1 MPRALLVVSLL
12 ALFAVPAVPAVAQ
25 SHYAPPGD
33 TVRYRWGVKT
43 NVIVSTPQGE
53 IPVNADQ
60 SGVVAMTRLP
70 HDSALVW
77 FESLA
82 ISASTPAGEQKPSTA
97 ELVGKPYRVA
107 FSPRGRVHLGEA
119 PAIPQELEGMGDLRH
134 VFDDFFLR
142 LPAKPL
148 AVGLAWSDTVTRSD
162 SSADRWMRVGAVSE
176 YRVERDTVVNGVPA
190 LVVAM
195 KEHVD
200 IQAENPVPNAPAP
213 GHTTL
218 TGTDTGYFVF
228 APKSG
233 RVLGRR
239 HEGHFTGAMVMG
251 APANME
257 MKQAIDISATVDE
270 VW

>member
-1 MPRALLVVSLL
+1 MPRALLVVPLL
-12 ALFAVPAVPAVAQ
+12 ALFTVPAAAQ

-33 TVRYRWGVKT
+33 TVRYRMQVKT
-43 NVIVSTPQGE
+43 NVIISTPQGE

-70 HDSALVW
+70 RDSALVW

-82 ISASTPAGEQKPSTA
+82 ISASTPAGEQNPSTT
-97 ELVGKPYRVA
+97 ELVGKPYRLA
-107 FSPRGRVHLGEA
+107 FDPRGRVSLGEA
-119 PAIPQELEGMGDLRH
+119 PPIPQELEGMGDLRH
-134 VFDDFFLR
+134 AFDDFFLR

-148 AVGLAWSDTVTRSD
+148 APGLAWTDTVTRSD
-162 SSADRWMRVGAVSE
+162 SSAERWIRAGSVAD

-195 KEHVD
+195 KQKVD
-200 IQAENPVPNAPAP
+200 IQAENPIPNAPAR
-213 GHTTL
+213 GRTTL

-228 APKSG
+228 APKAG

-239 HEGHFTGAMVMG
+239 HEGHFTGSMVMG

-270 VW
+270 LR

>member
-1 MPRALLVVSLL
+1 MPRALLVASLL
-12 ALFAVPAVPAVAQ
+12 ALFTVPAAAQ
-25 SHYAPPGD
+25 THYAPPGD
-33 TVRYRWGVKT
+33 TVRYRWGAKT
-43 NVIVSTPQGE
+43 NVIISTPQGE

-60 SGVVAMTRLP
+60 SGVIAMTRLP

-82 ISASTPAGEQKPSTA
+82 ISASTPAGEQKPSTTG
-97 ELVGKPYRVA
+97 LVGKPYRMA
-107 FSPRGRVHLGEA
+107 FDPRGRVKLGEA
-119 PAIPQELEGMGDLRH
+119 PAIPEELSGMGDLRH
-134 VFDDFFLR
+134 AFDDFFLR

-148 AVGLAWSDTVTRSD
+148 VVGLAWSDTVTRSD
-162 SSADRWMRVGAVSE
+162 SSAERWMRVGAVSE

-195 KEHVD
+195 KEHID
-200 IQAENPVPNAPAP
+200 IQAANPVPNAPAR

-218 TGTDTGYFVF
+218 AGTDTGYFVF
-228 APKSG
+228 SPKEG

-239 HEGHFTGAMVMG
+239 HEGHFTGSMVMG

-270 VW
+270 VR

>member
-12 ALFAVPAVPAVAQ
+12 ALFTGPAAAQ
-25 SHYAPPGD
+25 THYAPPGD
-33 TVRYRWGVKT
+33 TVRYRWGMKT

-53 IPVNADQ
+53 VPVNADQ
-60 SGVVAMTRLP
+60 SGVLAMTRLP

-77 FESLA
+77 FESLD
-82 ISASTPAGEQKPSTA
+82 ISASTPGGEQKPSTT
-97 ELVGKPYRVA
+97 ELVGKPYRMA
-107 FSPRGRVHLGEA
+107 FDPRGHVKLGEA
-119 PAIPQELEGMGDLRH
+119 PAIPEELSGMGDLRH
-134 VFDDFFLR
+134 AFDDFFLR

-148 AVGLAWSDTVTRSD
+148 AIGLAWTDTVTRSD
-162 SSADRWMRVGAVSE
+162 STAERWLRAGAVAD

-195 KEHVD
+195 KQKVD
-200 IQAENPVPNAPAP
+200 IQAENPIPNAPAR

-218 TGTDTGYFVF
+218 AGTDTGYFVF
-228 APKSG
+228 SPKEG

-239 HEGHFTGAMVMG
+239 HEGHFTGSMVMG

-270 VW
+270 VR

>member
-12 ALFAVPAVPAVAQ
+12 ALFAVPAAAQ
-25 SHYAPPGD
+25 AQYAPPGD
-33 TVRYRWGVKT
+33 TVRYRWGAKI
-43 NVIVSTPQGE
+43 NVIISTPQGE
-53 IPVNADQ
+53 IPVNAEQ
-60 SGVVAMTRLP
+60 SGVVAMTRMP

-107 FSPRGRVHLGEA
+107 FSPRGRISLGEA
-119 PAIPQELEGMGDLRH
+119 PAIPPELEGMGDLRH
-134 VFDDFFLR
+134 AFDDFFLR

-190 LVVAM
+190 VVVAM

-200 IQAENPVPNAPAP
+200 IQADNPVPNAPAR
-213 GHTTL
+213 GRTTL
-218 TGTDTGYFVF
+218 AGTDTGYFVF
-228 APKSG
+228 APKAG
-233 RVLGRR
+233 RVIGRR

-251 APANME
+251 APASME
-257 MKQAIDISATVDE
+257 MKQVIDISTTVDE
-270 VW
+270 LR

>member
-1 MPRALLVVSLL
+1 MPRALLAASLL
-12 ALFAVPAVPAVAQ
+12 ALFAVPAAAQ
-25 SHYAPPGD
+25 TRYAPPGD

-53 IPVNADQ
+53 IPVNAEQ
-60 SGVVAMTRLP
+60 GGVVAMARLP

-82 ISASTPAGEQKPSTA
+82 ILASTPAGEQKPSTA
-97 ELVGKPYRVA
+97 ELVGKPYRMA
-107 FSPRGRVHLGEA
+107 FDARGRARLGEA
-119 PAIPQELEGMGDLRH
+119 PAIPPELEGMGDLRH
-134 VFDDFFLR
+134 AFDDFFLR

-162 SSADRWMRVGAVSE
+162 SSAERWMRVASVSE
-176 YRVERDTVVNGVPA
+176 YRVERDTVVNGVQA

-195 KEHVD
+195 KQHVD
-200 IQAENPVPNAPAP
+200 IQAENPVPNAPAR

-218 TGTDTGYFVF
+218 AGTDTGYFVF
-228 APKSG
+228 APKAG

-239 HEGHFTGAMVMG
+239 HDGHFTGSMVMG

-270 VW
+270 VR

>member
-1 MPRALLVVSLL
+1 MPRALLVASLL
-12 ALFAVPAVPAVAQ
+12 ALFTVPAAAQ
-25 SHYAPPGD
+25 THYAPPGD
-33 TVRYRWGVKT
+33 TVRYRWGMKT

-60 SGVVAMTRLP
+60 SGGIAMTRLP

-77 FESLA
+77 FESLE
-82 ISASTPAGEQKPSTA
+82 ISASTPAGEQKPSTTG
-97 ELVGKPYRVA
+97 LVGKPYRMA
-107 FSPRGRVHLGEA
+107 FDPRGRVKLGEA
-119 PAIPQELEGMGDLRH
+119 PAIPEELGGMGDLRH
-134 VFDDFFLR
+134 AFDDFFLR

-148 AVGLAWSDTVTRSD
+148 AVGLAWTDTVTRSD
-162 SSADRWMRVGAVSE
+162 SSAERWLRAGAVAD

-195 KEHVD
+195 KQKMNIE
-200 IQAENPVPNAPAP
+200 AENPVPNAPAR

-228 APKSG
+228 SPKAG

-239 HEGHFTGAMVMG
+239 HEGHFTGSMVMG

-270 VW
+270 VR

>member
-12 ALFAVPAVPAVAQ
+12 ALVAVPAAAQ
-25 SHYAPPGD
+25 TQYAPPGD
-33 TVRYRWGVKT
+33 TVRYRWGAKI

-107 FSPRGRVHLGEA
+107 FSPRGRVHLVES
-119 PAIPQELEGMGDLRH
+119 PAIPPELEGMGDLRH
-134 VFDDFFLR
+134 AFDDFFLR
-142 LPAKPL
+142 LPTKPL

-195 KEHVD
+195 KEHID
-200 IQAENPVPNAPAP
+200 IQAENPVPNAPAR

-228 APKSG
+228 APKAG
-233 RVLGRR
+233 RVIGRL
-239 HEGHFTGAMVMG
+239 HEVHFSDSMVMG
-251 APANME
+251 APSNME
-257 MKQAIDISATVDE
+257 MKQAIDISATVAE
-270 VW
+270 VR

>member
-1 MPRALLVVSLL
+1 
-12 ALFAVPAVPAVAQ
+12 
-25 SHYAPPGD
+25 
-33 TVRYRWGVKT
+33 
-43 NVIVSTPQGE
+43 
-53 IPVNADQ
+53 
-60 SGVVAMTRLP
+60 LP

-82 ISASTPAGEQKPSTA
+82 ISASTPAGEQKPSTTG
-97 ELVGKPYRVA
+97 LVGKPYRMA
-107 FSPRGRVHLGEA
+107 FDPRGRVKLGEA
-119 PAIPQELEGMGDLRH
+119 PAIPEELSGMGDLRH
-134 VFDDFFLR
+134 AFDDFFLR

-148 AVGLAWSDTVTRSD
+148 VVGLAWSDTVTRSD
-162 SSADRWMRVGAVSE
+162 SSAERWMRVGAVSE

-195 KEHVD
+195 KEHID
-200 IQAENPVPNAPAP
+200 IQAENPVPNAPAR

-218 TGTDTGYFVF
+218 AGTDTGYFVF
-228 APKSG
+228 SPKEG

-239 HEGHFTGAMVMG
+239 HEGHFTGSMVMG

-270 VW
+270 VR